1 MSRRTKWLAV
11 AAAIFAVVNVGGAI
25 FAAWQNEFQ
34 HAGVHVALA
43 LLSVYGTMLLSRRR
57 NAATDAND
65 ATSANASE
73 VSDRLSNLERSID
86 VVAIEV
92 ERVGEGQRFMTELL
106 SKKAPPKDETE
117 ARR

>member
-1 MSRRTKWLAV
+1 MSRRTKGLAV

-25 FAAWQNEFQ
+25 FAAWQDEFQ

-57 NAATDAND
+57 EVALE
-65 ATSANASE
+65 SAP
-73 VSDRLSNLERSID
+73 VSREAVDDRLSSLERSID

>member
-25 FAAWQNEFQ
+25 FAAWQDEFQ

-57 NAATDAND
+57 EVALE
-65 ATSANASE
+65 SAP
-73 VSDRLSNLERSID
+73 VSREAVDDRLSSLERSID